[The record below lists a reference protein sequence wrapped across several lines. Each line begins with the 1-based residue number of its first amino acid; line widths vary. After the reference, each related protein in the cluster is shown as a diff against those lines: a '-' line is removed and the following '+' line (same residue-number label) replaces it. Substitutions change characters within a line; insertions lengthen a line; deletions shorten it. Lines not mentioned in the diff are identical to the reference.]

1 MRAYTIPAVLTLS
14 LFVVRAPAQPPPTT
28 SPTTQPSTTVTEQS
42 ALDFLLADLPA
53 RDVGSVTYDQSVRN
67 TQLALAARDR
77 APWKDTIPDE
87 VFLNYVLPH
96 CVITERRDNWRENFY
111 QRFSGLIR

>member
-1 MRAYTIPAVLTLS
+1 MMRARYQICWLIVLLA
-14 LFVVRAPAQPPPTT
+14 LAWRAIAQPPPTT
-28 SPTTQPSTTVTEQS
+28 APTTAPATGPTAEPASIITEQS

-77 APWKDTIPDE
+77 APWKDQIPDE

-96 CVITERRDNWRENFY
+96 CVITERRDNWREN
-111 QRFSGLIR
+111 